1 MFSSKSHSRLIIRSR
16 EGFQA
21 HMMPMFDR
29 YCSRLVVENGLE
41 GSRSAPLH
49 LERQKLEMATRTG
62 SAGCRWQ
69 EENVVSVYLEVSP
82 DNLAVGWLWRKHRG
96 DTSEMIQEQKSR
108 WEDGGAYAESGGRTD
123 LGAERLRVLLSL
135 PHVNEHNSVGC
146 LLQNLRAR
154 CWDRNLGLRVN
165 RKRVVIKSVTD
176 WISQTSEENKT
187 LEEPTNEPEM
197 EGCLLYNHI
206 YLLLVMVTNWKS
218 H

>member
-1 MFSSKSHSRLIIRSR
+1 
-16 EGFQA
+16 
-21 HMMPMFDR
+21 MMTMFDR

-62 SAGCRWQ
+62 NAGCRWQ
-69 EENVVSVYLEVSP
+69 EENVISVYWEVPS

-108 WEDGGAYAESGGRTD
+108 WEDRGAYAESGGRTD
-123 LGAERLRVLLSL
+123 LGAERLWVLLSH
-135 PHVNEHNSVGC
+135 PHVNEHNTVIC
-146 LLQNLRAR
+146 LLQDLRAP

-165 RKRVVIKSVTD
+165 GKWVVIENVAD

-187 LEEPTNEPEM
+187 LEEPLMIQRWRAAFYTTTF
-197 EGCLLYNHI
+197 I
-206 YLLLVMVTNWKS
+206 YCW
-218 H
+218 